1 MRVISG
7 TKKGF
12 RLAATKNHFIRPTAD
27 STKELIFNVL
37 GATVKETTVLDL
49 YAGTGGLGIEA
60 LSRGAAKAVFVESA
74 RSVASVLRE
83 NLAKVGFLATSEIM
97 PVRAERAL
105 VLLTQRKMTFDL
117 VLADPPYHLNLASET
132 VELLDRYDVLAE
144 DGWLVIEQSARSK
157 LLDATTRLSLA
168 TRKKRGDTCISF
180 FKHEG

>member
-7 TKKGF
+7 SKKGL
-12 RLAATKNHFIRPTAD
+12 RLASLRNRTVRPTAD

-37 GATVKETTVLDL
+37 GQAVAGNVVLDI

-74 RSVASVLRE
+74 RPVQKVIKE
-83 NLAKVGFLATSEIM
+83 NLVKVGFLEVSEIM

-105 VLLTQRKMTFDL
+105 ALLKQRNMKFDL

-132 VELLDRYDVLAE
+132 VELLDRYDVLAD
-144 DGWLVIEQSARSK
+144 DGWLVIEQSARSE
-157 LLDATTRLSLA
+157 LIDSTPRLRLEI
-168 TRKKRGDTCISF
+168 RKKRGDTCISF